1 MLKEQPEHARALAD
15 QIVKNT
21 YRTLMTRGQ
30 KGCYVYATDPE
41 TREYFAAYAHSQAM
55 AAEQLDAPE
64 NAMTLDGLHLPI
76 VTRGEAVQFERHVP
90 VYDLSIAAGGFS
102 EMQLADA
109 EHWVELPD
117 FMRMSPD
124 LFVSRVVGESMNRRI
139 PNGAWC
145 LFRANPSGTRQGK
158 VVVVQHR
165 AIEDPDHGGSFT
177 IKLYQSEKIEE
188 YGEFVNQRIVLK
200 PQTNA
205 FDYKDIVL
213 EDELEDLKVIG
224 EFLSVL

>member
-1 MLKEQPEHARALAD
+1 
-15 QIVKNT
+15 
-21 YRTLMTRGQ
+21 
-30 KGCYVYATDPE
+30 
-41 TREYFAAYAHSQAM
+41 
-55 AAEQLDAPE
+55 
-64 NAMTLDGLHLPI
+64 
-76 VTRGEAVQFERHVP
+76 
-90 VYDLSIAAGGFS
+90 
-102 EMQLADA
+102 
-109 EHWVELPD
+109 
-117 FMRMSPD
+117 
-124 LFVSRVVGESMNRRI
+124 MNRRI

-177 IKLYQSEKIEE
+177 IKLYRSEKVEE